1 VPTSKEHDADNDD
14 DDNDDDMM
22 TATAR
27 ADDDDD
33 DDDGACRGRARR
45 QQSLGNNLRVMER
58 AEGVPVG
65 NNPSATISV

>member
-1 VPTSKEHDADNDD
+1 VPTSKEHDADND